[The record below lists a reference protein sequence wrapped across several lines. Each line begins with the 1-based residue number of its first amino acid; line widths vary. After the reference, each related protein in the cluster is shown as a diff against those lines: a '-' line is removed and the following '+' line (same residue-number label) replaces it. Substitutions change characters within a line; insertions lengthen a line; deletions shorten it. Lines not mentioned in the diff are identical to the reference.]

1 MKIGSILILSALSS
15 LFLSCEDVLDTKTVN
30 EWDDNKVWK
39 LSDLAQGV
47 LMQAYSAIPNTPN
60 CFDNNFLDAATDNAT
75 MMSDQ
80 NKLTTIRVNPRAL
93 PKVGDTVKI
102 KIDPSKMHLFAPST
116 ELRLN

>member
-60 CFDNNFLDAATDNAT
+60 CFDNNFLDAATDNAVT
-75 MMSDQ
+75 NSYGSGVY
-80 NKLTTIRVNPRAL
+80 KAAIGGITGAR
-93 PKVGDTVKI
+93 
-102 KIDPSKMHLFAPST
+102 
-116 ELRLN
+116 